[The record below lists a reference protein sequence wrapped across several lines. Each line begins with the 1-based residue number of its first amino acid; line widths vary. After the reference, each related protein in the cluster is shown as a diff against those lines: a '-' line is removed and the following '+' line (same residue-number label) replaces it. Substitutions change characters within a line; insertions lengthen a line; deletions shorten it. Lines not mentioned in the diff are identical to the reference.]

1 MKDMKNYCEK
11 LKTKSEKISAVVS
24 NGRFIMMSDT
34 EDLKLILEDLKTKLD
49 LQGGGNSQM
58 VQGMIK
64 CETKKLIELI

>member
-1 MKDMKNYCEK
+1 
-11 LKTKSEKISAVVS
+11 
-24 NGRFIMMSDT
+24 MMSDT
-34 EDLKLILEDLKTKLD
+34 EDLKLIFEDLKTKLD